1 MLKDRYFYPL
11 AIAFI
16 TAIIWYA
23 LSKADHDALTTAD
36 IWEYG
41 FIVQGEDLVTLT
53 ASPGTSYK
61 YKNSGEMASKA
72 SYVTI
77 FANIARKDAPA
88 SAGVFASLGP
98 KYEAAFANQ
107 RLMITIRARQGRTK
121 PLTQFDMG
129 YFTADVGDS
138 GWIRKSLTPDW
149 KNYSFEFSPKTPVN
163 NLDVDYLGIWPG
175 EKGDQ
180 ETMDIEFMKIDVLP
194 QDVSKP

>member
-16 TAIIWYA
+16 AAIIWYA
-23 LSKADHDALTTAD
+23 LSKADHDVLTTAG
-36 IWEYG
+36 ILEYG
-41 FIVQGEDLVTLT
+41 FIVEDEDLITLT

-61 YKNSGEMASKA
+61 YTGAIASQA
-72 SYVTI
+72 SYVTVL
-77 FANIARKDAPA
+77 ANIARKDAPA

-98 KYEAAFANQ
+98 EYETAFANQ
-107 RLMITIRARQGRTK
+107 RLIITIRARQGRKK

>member
-36 IWEYG
+36 IWKYG

-53 ASPGTSYK
+53 ASPGTFYK

-72 SYVTI
+72 SYVTV
-77 FANIARKDAPA
+77 FANIARKHAPA
-88 SAGVFASLGP
+88 SPGVFASLGP

-107 RLMITIRARQGRTK
+107 NLKITIRARQGRTK
-121 PLTQFDMG
+121 PLKHFDMG
-129 YFTADVGDS
+129 YFTSDVGDS
-138 GWIRKSLTPDW
+138 GWIRKSLTPEW
-149 KNYSFEFSPKTPVN
+149 ENYTMEFTPKTPVN
-163 NLDVDYLGIWPG
+163 DLDVDFLGIWPG
-175 EKGDQ
+175 EKGEQ
-180 ETMDIEFMKIDVLP
+180 NTMDVQFMQIDVLP
-194 QDVSKP
+194 QNTRDP

>member
-1 MLKDRYFYPL
+1 MLKDLYFYPL
-11 AIAFI
+11 AIAVI
-16 TAIIWYA
+16 AAIIWYA
-23 LSKADHDALTTAD
+23 LSKADHDVLTTAG
-36 IWEYG
+36 ILEYG
-41 FIVQGEDLVTLT
+41 FIVEDEDLITLT

-61 YKNSGEMASKA
+61 YTGAIASQA
-72 SYVTI
+72 SYVTVL
-77 FANIARKDAPA
+77 ANIARKDAPA

-98 KYEAAFANQ
+98 EYETAFANQ

-138 GWIRKSLTPDW
+138 GWIRKPLTPDW

>member
-16 TAIIWYA
+16 AAIIWYA
-23 LSKADHDALTTAD
+23 LSKADHDVLTTAG
-36 IWEYG
+36 ILEYG
-41 FIVQGEDLVTLT
+41 FIVEDEDLITLT

-61 YKNSGEMASKA
+61 YTGAIASQA
-72 SYVTI
+72 SYVTVL
-77 FANIARKDAPA
+77 ANIARKDAPA

-98 KYEAAFANQ
+98 EYETAFANQ
-107 RLMITIRARQGRTK
+107 RLIITIRARQGRKK

-138 GWIRKSLTPDW
+138 GWIRKPLTPDW

-194 QDVSKP
+194 QDVRKP

>member
-16 TAIIWYA
+16 AAIIWYA
-23 LSKADHDALTTAD
+23 LSKADHDVLTTAG
-36 IWEYG
+36 ILEYG
-41 FIVQGEDLVTLT
+41 FIVEDEDLITLT

-61 YKNSGEMASKA
+61 YTGAIASQA
-72 SYVTI
+72 SYVTVL
-77 FANIARKDAPA
+77 ANIARKDAPA

-98 KYEAAFANQ
+98 EYETAFANQ
-107 RLMITIRARQGRTK
+107 RLMITIRARQGRKK

-138 GWIRKSLTPDW
+138 GWIRKPLTPDW

>member
-16 TAIIWYA
+16 AAIIWYA
-23 LSKADHDALTTAD
+23 LSKADHDVLTTAG
-36 IWEYG
+36 ILEYG
-41 FIVQGEDLVTLT
+41 FIVEDEDLITLT

-61 YKNSGEMASKA
+61 YTGAIASQA
-72 SYVTI
+72 SYVTVL
-77 FANIARKDAPA
+77 ANIARKDAPA

-98 KYEAAFANQ
+98 EYETAFANQ
-107 RLMITIRARQGRTK
+107 RLIITIRARQGRKK

-138 GWIRKSLTPDW
+138 GWIRKPLTPDW